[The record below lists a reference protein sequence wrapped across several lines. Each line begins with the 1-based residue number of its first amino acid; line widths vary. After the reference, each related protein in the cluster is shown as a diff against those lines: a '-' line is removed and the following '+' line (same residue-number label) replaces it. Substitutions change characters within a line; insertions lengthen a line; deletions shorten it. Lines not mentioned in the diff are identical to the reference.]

1 MAESSRRPARPHAR
15 NTAMHVRSTTIL
27 SVRRG
32 GRVALGGDGQ
42 VTMGETVVKADACK
56 IRRLGEREQVLCGFA
71 GGAADAFALM
81 ERFESKLKESS
92 GNIRRAAVELAK
104 AWRTDRV
111 LRRLESLLAVA
122 DAETSLI
129 ISGSGDVI
137 EPADG
142 LIGIGSG
149 GAIARSAAAALV
161 KHTDLDAE
169 QVVREA
175 LAVAADLCIYTNDHI
190 TVEVIEA

>member
-1 MAESSRRPARPHAR
+1 M
-15 NTAMHVRSTTIL
+15 NVRSTTIL

-32 GRVALGGDGQ
+32 GQVAVGGDGQ
-42 VTMGETVVKADACK
+42 VTMNETVVKADATK
-56 IRRLGEREQVLCGFA
+56 IRRLGDDGRVVCGFA

-81 ERFESKLKESS
+81 ERFEGKLKESS

-104 AWRTDRV
+104 AWRTDKV
-111 LRRLESLLAVA
+111 LRRLESLLVVV

-149 GAIARSAAAALV
+149 GAYARSAAAALL
-161 KHTDLDAE
+161 KHTDMAAE
-169 QVVREA
+169 TIVREA
-175 LAVAADLCIYTNDHI
+175 LAIAANVCIYTNDRI
-190 TVEVIEA
+190 TVEVLEA